1 MAADTVA
8 LAPKPGWG
16 WIGLGLTSALLLL
29 WASVHIWAVFHWQ
42 LTPASAL
49 LLPAVMALQCW
60 LSVGLFI
67 AAHDAMHG
75 SLVPGRPR
83 VNAAVG
89 SVLVFLYAG
98 FGYTRLRSAHMA
110 HHRHAG
116 TAADPDFDTDH
127 PAAFWPWYWTFMRRY
142 FSWRSGCFVSAVVTA
157 YCFLLDAQPVNILL
171 CYGLPALISS
181 LQLFY
186 FGTYRPH
193 CHGQPFHDV
202 HNARSDHFPAW
213 LSLLTCF
220 HFGYHHT
227 HHLYPGVPWWRL
239 PGQHRSAVNAA
250 VD

>member
-1 MAADTVA
+1 MAAN
-8 LAPKPGWG
+8 LATLKPQRHWR
-16 WIGLGLTSALLLL
+16 WVGLGLTASMVAL
-29 WASVHIWAVFHWQ
+29 WGAIHVWAVFFWQ
-42 LTPASAL
+42 LSLANVW

-75 SLVPGRPR
+75 SLAPGRPR
-83 VNAAVG
+83 INAAIG
-89 SVLVFLYAG
+89 ASLVFLYAG
-98 FGYTRLRSAHMA
+98 FSYTRLRSAHMD

-116 TAADPDFDTDH
+116 TSADPDFDAGH
-127 PAAFWPWYWTFMRRY
+127 PHAFWPWYGTFMRRY
-142 FSWRSGCFVSAVVTA
+142 FSWRSGCFVSGVVAA
-157 YCFLLDAQPVNILL
+157 YYLLLGAQPVNILL
-171 CYGLPALISS
+171 CYGLPALASS

-193 CHGQPFHDV
+193 RHGRPFEDA

-213 LSLLTCF
+213 LSLITCF

-239 PGQHRSAVNAA
+239 PRQHRSTLNAV